1 MLRLPAP
8 LLATVAL
15 LALVPAATAQS
26 ISIKGS
32 DTLLILNQEWA
43 DAFMAENPG
52 IKVEVQGGGS
62 GRGITALLA
71 GDVDL
76 AAASRPMKQAEI
88 DEFVEHYGSLPLAVP
103 VAMDGVGIYVHHD
116 NPITYLSIEQLEKI
130 FKGEIT
136 NWKAVGGGDRQIVIY
151 TRNKESGTYEFI
163 REHVLQNGEY
173 SPRAVTVSTTPAL
186 IAAVGR
192 TRSAI
197 GYGGIA
203 YSEGARVIRVRRDA
217 ESQPLWPTNESIIDG
232 TYPLSRPLYLYV
244 NPARWSAAVERF
256 LQFALGEAGQKIV
269 AFVGYYPIP
278 ENRKAKLP
286 RFKGEAPAAPAAP
299 R

>member
-1 MLRLPAP
+1 MPRLLDSLLASLVVLVLLPA
-8 LLATVAL
+8 
-15 LALVPAATAQS
+15 AAAQT

-71 GDVDL
+71 GEVDL
-76 AAASRPMKQAEI
+76 AAASRPLKQAEI
-88 DEFVEHYGSLPLAVP
+88 DDFIEHYGSLPLAVP

-116 NPITYLSIEQLEKI
+116 NPITYLSIAQLEKI

-136 NWKAVGGGDRQIVIY
+136 NWKAVGGGDRQIMIY
-151 TRNKESGTYEFI
+151 TRNKESGTYEFV
-163 REHVLQNGEY
+163 REHVLKNGEY

-244 NPARWSAAVERF
+244 NPARWSAPVERF

-278 ENRKAKLP
+278 ESRKAKLP
-286 RFKGEAPAAPAAP
+286 RFKGEAPAAPAVP